1 MFGDLMGKLEEAK
14 KKTEATKQ
22 RLNGV
27 YVNGSSP
34 QGKVKVVATAN
45 SEIKEIEIA
54 EELMQA
60 DKEELADFLILA
72 LNDALKNAKN
82 VHEAEMGAAAKD
94 MMPNIPGMGGLGKM
108 F

>member
-1 MFGDLMGKLEEAK
+1 
-14 KKTEATKQ
+14 
-22 RLNGV
+22 
-27 YVNGSSP
+27 
-34 QGKVKVVATAN
+34 
-45 SEIKEIEIA
+45 
-54 EELMQA
+54 MQA